1 MTITHKAWDMTLAS
15 FAVGIAVL
23 VLGIPFA
30 LVLFSPLIM
39 AL

>member
-1 MTITHKAWDMTLAS
+1 MTIAHKAWDMTLAS
-15 FAVGIAVL
+15 LVVGIAVL

-30 LVLFSPLIM
+30 LVLLSPLIM